1 MGSRRKNELA
11 GERRVGVRGKW
22 GGRVVDEGIEGIE
35 GNRERERKE
44 RRRRELEG

>member
-11 GERRVGVRGKW
+11 GGRRVGVRGKW
-22 GGRVVDEGIEGIE
+22 GGREVDE

-44 RRRRELEG
+44 RRRRELGG